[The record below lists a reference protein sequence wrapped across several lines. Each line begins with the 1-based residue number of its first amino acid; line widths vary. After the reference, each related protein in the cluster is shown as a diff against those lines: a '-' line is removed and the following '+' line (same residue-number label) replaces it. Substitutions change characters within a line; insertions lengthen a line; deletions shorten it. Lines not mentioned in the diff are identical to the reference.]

1 MGREV
6 AAEFPDA
13 AEVFRQADDVLGLAL
28 SRLMWEGPETE
39 LVRTENAQPAILTH
53 SVAVIRV
60 LRSQLGEVSMA
71 AGHSLGEYSA
81 HVAAETLGFEEAL
94 EVVRLRGELMSAA
107 GAAREG
113 SMAAVLG
120 MADEEVEALCE
131 EASEAPGSIVV
142 PANFNSPG
150 QVVISG
156 DADAVARMI
165 ALAPQRGARK
175 VVPLTVSGAFHSP
188 LMQPAEEGLEACLR
202 SADFRTPRFP
212 VYCNVDAAPVSDGD
226 AARDRLVRQ
235 LTRPVRWAAC
245 IRAMVEAGASRFVE
259 LGPGNVLTGLNRRNA
274 REVESVSVGEPDG
287 IAAYVY
293 EQEG

>member
-1 MGREV
+1 MGRAV

-13 AEVFRQADDVLGLAL
+13 ADVFRQADDVLGIAL

-53 SVAVIRV
+53 SVAVMRA
-60 LRSQLGEVSMA
+60 LCAQLGEVSMA

-81 HVAAETLGFEEAL
+81 HVAAETLSFEEAL
-94 EVVRLRGELMSAA
+94 EVVRLRSELMSAA
-107 GAAREG
+107 GAMRAG

-131 EASEAPGSIVV
+131 EASDVPGSIVV
-142 PANFNSPG
+142 PANFNSLG

-156 DADAVARMI
+156 DADAIERMI
-165 ALAPQRGARK
+165 ALAPQFGAKK
-175 VVPLTVSGAFHSP
+175 VVPLSVSGAFHSP
-188 LMQPAEEGLEACLR
+188 LMEPAEEGLEARLKL
-202 SADFRTPRFP
+202 ADFRAARFP
-212 VYCNVDAAPVSDGD
+212 VYCNVDARPVSDGE

-235 LTRPVRWAAC
+235 LTRPVRWAAS
-245 IRAMVEAGASRFVE
+245 IRAMVGEGANRFVE

-274 REVESVSVGEPDG
+274 RGIESLSVAEPNEIVALG
-287 IAAYVY
+287 
-293 EQEG
+293 QG

>member
-1 MGREV
+1 
-6 AAEFPDA
+6 
-13 AEVFRQADDVLGLAL
+13 
-28 SRLMWEGPETE
+28 
-39 LVRTENAQPAILTH
+39 
-53 SVAVIRV
+53 
-60 LRSQLGEVSMA
+60 MA

-81 HVAAETLGFEEAL
+81 HVAAETLGFEDAL

-107 GAAREG
+107 GAARGG

-131 EASEAPGSIVV
+131 EASAAPGSIVV

-156 DADAVARMI
+156 DADAVERMI

-188 LMQPAEEGLEACLR
+188 LMEPAEEGLEACLR
-202 SADFRTPRFP
+202 SADFETPRFP
-212 VYCNVDAAPVSDGD
+212 VYCNVDAAPVSDGE

-235 LTRPVRWAAC
+235 LTRPVRWTAS
-245 IRAMVEAGASRFVE
+245 IRAMVEEGASRFVE
-259 LGPGNVLTGLNRRNA
+259 VGPGNVLTGLNRRNA
-274 REVESVSVGEPDG
+274 REVESVSVGEPDR

-293 EQEG
+293 DREG